1 MMSKKKEGVIS
12 LNGQVQLSQGK
23 KKKMEAQ
30 GRSKPHYSDT
40 RIIIEYL
47 VSVIDVEC
55 PL

>member
-1 MMSKKKEGVIS
+1 MVKFSFDKV
-12 LNGQVQLSQGK
+12 K

-40 RIIIEYL
+40 RIIIEHL
-47 VSVIDVEC
+47 VSLIDVEC

>member
-12 LNGQVQLSQGK
+12 LNGQVQLSQG

-47 VSVIDVEC
+47 VSVIDIEC